1 MPVTLKWNAI
11 NNTERARKIAEAMGI
26 EGFDTLAPEELGK
39 VMADIIVKMMKDY
52 KVPTMAEKG
61 ATRQACIDL
70 AEDSIAHNQM
80 QYADVV
86 RPIPIE
92 EYREML
98 AEMYDLS
105 VQ

>member
-1 MPVTLKWNAI
+1 MPDTRIRKVSKRQ
-11 NNTERARKIAEAMGI
+11 TEITFKH
-26 EGFDTLAPEELGK
+26 DPAPEELGK

>member
-1 MPVTLKWNAI
+1 
-11 NNTERARKIAEAMGI
+11 
-26 EGFDTLAPEELGK
+26 
-39 VMADIIVKMMKDY
+39 
-52 KVPTMAEKG
+52 MAEKG